1 LVDQRAVPA
10 MAGAKVMRRLAIGIA
25 VLALSS
31 HGVAALN
38 IDPAFNVD
46 SADELTHDTSP
57 AGSAAEFATPEAPAV
72 RGQAFEAPPAPMQER
87 TLSGNPLWAIPLA
100 ALSGTRERPIFSSSR
115 RPPPAIALA
124 PAVKPAAVAPKPK
137 EPETPKLS
145 LVGTIARGNERFGI
159 FVDQSTKLALRLRM
173 GDDYQGW
180 TLRAVEGREATL
192 EKDQEAVTLALPEPG
207 AKPPVSEVVRL
218 PPSNA
223 GILLSATASSR
234 RERSSH

>member
-1 LVDQRAVPA
+1 
-10 MAGAKVMRRLAIGIA
+10 MRRLAIGIV

-38 IDPAFNVD
+38 IDPALNVD
-46 SADELTHDTSP
+46 VADELSHDASP
-57 AGSAAEFATPEAPAV
+57 AESAISETPAAPAQGIEAPL
-72 RGQAFEAPPAPMQER
+72 PPMQGR
-87 TLSGNPLWAIPLA
+87 ARNASNPLWAIPLA
-100 ALSGTRERPIFSSSR
+100 ALSGTRERPVFSSSR

-124 PAVKPAAVAPKPK
+124 PVVKPAAVAPKPK
-137 EPETPKLS
+137 EPERPKLS
-145 LVGTIARGNERFGI
+145 LVGTITNGNERFGI

-180 TLRAVEGREATL
+180 TLRAVQGREATL
-192 EKDQEAVTLALPEPG
+192 EKDQEAVILALPEAG
-207 AKPPVSEVVRL
+207 ASQPASDVRL

-223 GILLSATASSR
+223 AMLLSATSPSR

>member
-1 LVDQRAVPA
+1 
-10 MAGAKVMRRLAIGIA
+10 MRRLAISVAI
-25 VLALSS
+25 LALSS
-31 HGVAALN
+31 HGVPALN

-46 SADELTHDTSP
+46 SADELSHDTSP
-57 AGSAAEFATPEAPAV
+57 AGSPAEFATPEAPAV
-72 RGQAFEAPPAPMQER
+72 RGQAIEVPLAPVQGRA
-87 TLSGNPLWAIPLA
+87 LSGNPLWAVPLT

-137 EPETPKLS
+137 EPERLKLA
-145 LVGTIARGNERFGI
+145 LVGTIASGNERFGI

-192 EKDQEAVTLALPEPG
+192 EKDQEAVILALPEPG
-207 AKPPVSEVVRL
+207 AKPPVSEVRL

-223 GILLSATASSR
+223 GILLSATTSSR

>member
-1 LVDQRAVPA
+1 
-10 MAGAKVMRRLAIGIA
+10 MMRRLTIGIA

-31 HGVAALN
+31 YGVAALN

-46 SADELTHDTSP
+46 SADELSHDTSP
-57 AGSAAEFATPEAPAV
+57 AGSPAESAISETPTV
-72 RGQAFEAPPAPMQER
+72 RGQAVETPLAPMQGSA
-87 TLSGNPLWAIPLA
+87 LSGNPLWATPLA

-124 PAVKPAAVAPKPK
+124 PVVKPAAVAPKPK
-137 EPETPKLS
+137 EPERPKLS
-145 LVGTIARGNERFGI
+145 LVGTIASGTERFGI

-180 TLRAVEGREATL
+180 TLRSVQGREATL
-192 EKDQEAVTLALPEPG
+192 KKDQEAVILALPEPG
-207 AKPPVSEVVRL
+207 AKPPASDVRL

-223 GILLSATASSR
+223 GMLLSATTSSR